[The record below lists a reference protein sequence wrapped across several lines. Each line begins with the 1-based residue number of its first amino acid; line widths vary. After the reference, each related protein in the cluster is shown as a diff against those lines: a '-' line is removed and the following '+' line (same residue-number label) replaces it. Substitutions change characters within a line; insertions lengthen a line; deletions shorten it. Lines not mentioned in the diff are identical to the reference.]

1 MLNCFDFVNYYQ
13 LKVMECIILSEQID
27 CYIVILKIKN

>member
-1 MLNCFDFVNYYQ
+1 MTKSFDFVNFYE
-13 LKVMECIILSEQID
+13 LKLTESVILSKQND

>member
-1 MLNCFDFVNYYQ
+1 MTKCFDFVNYYE
-13 LKVMECIILSEQID
+13 LKLTESIILSKQND